1 MARLS
6 LSLMSVSQRNTRL
19 AERKGHQR
27 EKAQLCLGRERHLY
41 LSLVKFQRQS
51 EEETSDRLDRANER
65 RTREQQ
71 SSSPIDCSLGPSLLP
86 RKVETRQKKLCPSS
100 SSSSKLLNWPNRK
113 SVVGKQGGLCTA
125 EGGYRLLPGSRVYEC
140 TSMRKVRRL
149 AFGIPRSMIRRRR
162 SFEEIQRTRPP
173 IGRSVDRTERD
184 AVTGYLVM
192 TCDSSQRMQTE
203 SLSFTDSAGRRL
215 SAL

>member
-1 MARLS
+1 MRRPPGSTVYLVRQYGDKGGGREGTRKENPSVARLS

-113 SVVGKQGGLCTA
+113 SVVGKQGGLCSA
-125 EGGYRLLPGSRVYEC
+125 ECGVGERVYE
-140 TSMRKVRRL
+140 
-149 AFGIPRSMIRRRR
+149 
-162 SFEEIQRTRPP
+162 
-173 IGRSVDRTERD
+173 
-184 AVTGYLVM
+184 
-192 TCDSSQRMQTE
+192 
-203 SLSFTDSAGRRL
+203 
-215 SAL
+215 